1 MAGKLY
7 HFQKPQ
13 VFAGPFWLRYVA
25 TRLITLGAI
34 FIGLFANDSAQNPSV
49 QEYYTSIESRIG
61 YWLLLGN
68 TRHCGLYP
76 KGQVWPS
83 PIGKAQQAME
93 NQLYRKLGLG
103 PGSRVLDAGARSD
116 YVAMHMAEKGLTI

>member
-34 FIGLFANDSAQNPSV
+34 FIAPGNPSV

-68 TRHCGLYP
+68 TRHFGLYP

>member
-34 FIGLFANDSAQNPSV
+34 FIGLFANDSARKSLRSGILHQH
-49 QEYYTSIESRIG
+49 RIAD
-61 YWLLLGN
+61 WLLATPREHTTLWAVPEG
-68 TRHCGLYP
+68 
-76 KGQVWPS
+76 S
-83 PIGKAQQAME
+83 GKAQQAME